1 MRLRRNICKYI
12 SINFK
17 TTNKMW
23 LIIIRESGKFASTD
37 CVWRNTEQEARSYK
51 PYYPDYKV
59 VQIIFVKEGKQY

>member
-1 MRLRRNICKYI
+1 
-12 SINFK
+12 
-17 TTNKMW
+17 MW

-51 PYYPDYKV
+51 PYYPDDKV